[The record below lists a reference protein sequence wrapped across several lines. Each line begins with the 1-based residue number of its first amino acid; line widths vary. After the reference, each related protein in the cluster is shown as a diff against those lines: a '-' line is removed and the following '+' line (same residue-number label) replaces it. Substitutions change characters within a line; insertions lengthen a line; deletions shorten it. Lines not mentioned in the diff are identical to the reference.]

1 MDIIAKV
8 FENRPDVEFAYLFGS
23 VAMGTERMESDM
35 DIAVYLNDQL
45 FEEQMGQYRLELI
58 DLLEETTG
66 RKIDLVILNTA
77 SLKLI
82 HQVLMYGKIIYVEN
96 EEKEKAFAWKK
107 RKEYLDFKYYIDRD
121 LQEMRTFYGS

>member
-8 FENRPDVEFAYLFGS
+8 FENRTDVEFAYLFGS

-77 SLKLI
+77 SLKLV

>member
-1 MDIIAKV
+1 
-8 FENRPDVEFAYLFGS
+8 
-23 VAMGTERMESDM
+23 MESDM